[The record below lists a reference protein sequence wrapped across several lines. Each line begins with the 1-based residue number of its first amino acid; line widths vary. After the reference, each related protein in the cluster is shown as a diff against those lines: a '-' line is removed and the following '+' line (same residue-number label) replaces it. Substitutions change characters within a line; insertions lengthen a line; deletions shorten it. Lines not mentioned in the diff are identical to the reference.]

1 MRLMYLAITFIAV
14 AGVVFTFLVA
24 LERMIGRPLEAAHV
38 RRRSR
43 FRSGSSPDKIITCTS
58 IEPHHRM
65 RCSSMPQS
73 LR

>member
-43 FRSGSSPDKIITCTS
+43 FRSG
-58 IEPHHRM
+58 
-65 RCSSMPQS
+65 
-73 LR
+73 